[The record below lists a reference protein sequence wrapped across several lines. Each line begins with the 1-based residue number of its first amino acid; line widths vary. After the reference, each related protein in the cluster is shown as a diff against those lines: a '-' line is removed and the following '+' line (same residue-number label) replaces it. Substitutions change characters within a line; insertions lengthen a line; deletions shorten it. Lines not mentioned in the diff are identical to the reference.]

1 MNILHEVSKVYD
13 TRVNPVHIEGEVR
26 RGGAGGWRCLRSAR
40 HTQHSAAGGG
50 GCALPEPMRG
60 PGRQEGCWYIVTS
73 RIKSAS
79 ARIPLWLSPNS
90 IPWYHIH

>member
-40 HTQHSAAGGG
+40 HTQRSAAGGG
-50 GCALPEPMRG
+50 GCACCWAAGEGGDGDGLESTATPDPEP
-60 PGRQEGCWYIVTS
+60 P
-73 RIKSAS
+73 A
-79 ARIPLWLSPNS
+79 AP
-90 IPWYHIH
+90 